1 MSNLKKISIVSS
13 CFNEED
19 NVEELAQRVK
29 KQMDKY
35 EKKYDWEQILVDNH
49 STDNTEQKL
58 RQLARKDKH
67 IKIILNARNFGHI
80 RSPYWAII
88 NGSGDAVIYMASDL
102 QDPPELIE
110 KFIKKWEEGYLIVLG
125 QKQQSEE
132 GFLFSFVRK
141 CFYWFINKINDT
153 GADLVKQCTG
163 FGLFDRK
170 VIDIMKS
177 TEDTYPYLR
186 GLLCEIGFEKA
197 LIPFI
202 QPKRKKGFSKNNF
215 YTLYDNAMI
224 GIVKHSK
231 VPLRIM
237 TFAGFLLSG
246 LSFLLSLGYFIAKI
260 LYWDKFHMG
269 TAPILIG
276 MFFFASVQLFFMGV
290 LGEYIGAIYT
300 RIDKKPIVIEK
311 ERINFDTNGELNDKQ
326 NL

>member
-1 MSNLKKISIVSS
+1 MNKLKKISIVSS

-35 EKKYDWEQILVDNH
+35 EGKYDWEQILVDNH

-58 RQLARKDKH
+58 RLLAKNDKH

-88 NGSGDAVIYMASDL
+88 NASGDAVIYMASDL

-110 KFIKKWEEGYLIVLG
+110 KFIKKREKGYKIVLG
-125 QKQQSEE
+125 QKNQSEE
-132 GFLFSFVRK
+132 SFCFSFVRK
-141 CFYWFINKINDT
+141 CYYWFINFINDT
-153 GADLVKQCTG
+153 GVELAKNCTG

-170 VIDIMKS
+170 VVDIIKS
-177 TEDTYPYLR
+177 TEDPYPYIR
-186 GLLCEIGFEKA
+186 GLVCEIGFEKA
-197 LIPFI
+197 LIPFV
-202 QPKRKKGFSKNNF
+202 QPQRKRGFSKNNF

-246 LSFLLSLGYFIAKI
+246 LSFLLSLGCFIAKI

-269 TAPILIG
+269 TAPILVGI
-276 MFFFASVQLFFMGV
+276 FFFASVQLFFMGI

-300 RIDKKPIVIEK
+300 RIDKKPIVVEK
-311 ERINFDTNGELNDKQ
+311 ERINF
-326 NL
+326 